1 MGATYTRQST
11 YTDGDTITADHT
23 NDEFDQLL
31 AAFAASTG
39 HTHDGTAGEG
49 GPISTLGGHA
59 ITFGSGTA
67 GTDIV
72 ITFDG
77 ETNDGVLKWMEDED
91 YFEFSDDLLIASTEK
106 IQFRDTAIY
115 LNSSADGQL
124 DIVADTEIQIAATTI
139 DINGAA
145 DISGNLGVGGNLT
158 VTGTTTFNGGTITM
172 GDAATDNVVFG
183 ADVNS
188 SIIPNTDDTYDLG
201 SASQEWR
208 DLYLDGTAYLDA
220 VDITSIAADT
230 TVATDK
236 KIQFRDSGLSINSSA
251 DGQLDIIADTEVQ
264 IAATTIDINGNVEIS
279 GDLTISGDDLTMGTN
294 TAGHI
299 LVADGTNFNPTAVG
313 SLDEI
318 GTVANDDVFLAV
330 DTSGGGLKKIT
341 RSTIVSGLATS
352 GAISNVADDTTPQL
366 GGDLDGQKNNLHN
379 IGVFSASYGSSSA
392 PTTVVVKVATKTTSH
407 PYYDDGSS
415 SAYFL
420 DEVEAPALTLH
431 GVDNVT
437 SDSGYYYKFDQA
449 DSSNSGHPLRFYL
462 DADKTTAYTTGVT
475 TSGTP
480 GNAGAYTQIDVDED
494 TPSILY
500 YQCSSHALMGNYA
513 NVQGS
518 NVINHSEALISF
530 PTATTTLVGTNTSDT
545 LTNKTLTSPLIGT
558 SILPVSADG
567 TTLGSATKE
576 FSDLF
581 LADGGTI
588 QFGNDQ
594 EITLTHVADNG
605 LILKHVGT
613 GDGKMPTFT
622 FQAGDTDIAA
632 DDELGVI
639 NFQAPNEGAGT
650 DAILVAAGIAAV
662 SEGDFS
668 ASNNATKLS
677 FRTGASEAASEK
689 MSLSSAGLLTIS
701 DDFIIKDGGTI
712 GSASDADAITIASDG
727 VVTFSQVPV
736 LPNNTIETADIQ
748 ADAITGA
755 KIADDAINSEHY
767 TDGSID
773 TAHIADANV
782 TQGKIADQAINEA
795 KLQVSNAPTN
805 GYFLTAQSG
814 NTGGLTWAELS
825 GIPTYT
831 RSTTAPGSPSAGD
844 WWLNTSS
851 NNPSLFLYDGTLGWI
866 QGDATALG
874 VKGYLAGNSFSLRI
888 HFGGGID
895 LIRFQPDNLLPQIS
909 VDVALSRVGAGGS
922 NDADSHGI
930 STTSNTVRAVMRTDS
945 GVTTDA
951 LTFVVFANLAN
962 ATVFGDH
969 AVGQYRDGAISHATR
984 GIFVGGYYSDGSG
997 TGASNIMQYITIGT
1011 EGDAADF
1018 GDLTVARWYLDNA
1031 CVASTVRGIIMG
1043 GWTDSAS
1050 GVNTIDYVTIANTGN
1065 ATDFGNLTEV
1075 QSQVQSAHSTTRGIR
1090 FGGLNN
1096 TTTIDYIT
1104 MDTAGNATDFGD
1116 LAQNNPANEM
1126 HVVHNG
1132 TYAWMHQGYS
1142 VGIKYKITMATAA
1155 DATVIANNVIVADG
1169 HPFGGEDGT
1178 GVADNYLHSMGKGW
1192 IAATG

>member
-11 YTDGDTITADHT
+11 YTDGDTITANHT

-49 GPISTLGGHA
+49 GPISTMGGHA

-91 YFEFSDDLLIASTEK
+91 YFEFSDDLLIATTEK
-106 IQFRDTAIY
+106 IQFRDTGLYI
-115 LNSSADGQL
+115 NSSTDGQL
-124 DIVADTEIQIAATTI
+124 DIV
-139 DINGAA
+139 
-145 DISGNLGVGGNLT
+145 
-158 VTGTTTFNGGTITM
+158 
-172 GDAATDNVVFG
+172 
-183 ADVNS
+183 
-188 SIIPNTDDTYDLG
+188 
-201 SASQEWR
+201 
-208 DLYLDGTAYLDA
+208 
-220 VDITSIAADT
+220 
-230 TVATDK
+230 
-236 KIQFRDSGLSINSSA
+236 
-251 DGQLDIIADTEVQ
+251 ADTEVQ
-264 IAATTIDINGNVEIS
+264 IAATTIDINGNTDVSGNLSVGGNLDVTGSFDMSDANITNIGSIALDTITNDGTDITLDSSGDIILDAGGANVTIKDDGTSILDIANNSSDVELTVSVADKHFKIKGTDDS
-279 GDLTISGDDLTMGTN
+279 SAITALDIDMALAGKATFNGDVVIGGDLTITGDDLVMGTN

-313 SLDEI
+313 DLASI
-318 GTVANDDVFLAV
+318 STVANEDVFLAV
-330 DTSGGGLKKIT
+330 DDTDGVLKKIT
-341 RSTIVSGLATS
+341 RSAIVSGLATS

-407 PYYDDGSS
+407 PYYDDGST

-420 DEVEAPALTLH
+420 DDIEAPALTLH

-500 YQCSSHALMGNYA
+500 YQCSSHDLMGNYA

-530 PTATTTLVGTNTSDT
+530 PATTTTLIGTNTTDT
-545 LTNKTLTSPLIGT
+545 LTNKTLTSPVINTGTFGT

-567 TTLGSATKE
+567 TTLGSAAKE

-594 EITLTHVADNG
+594 EIILTHVADNG
-605 LILKHVGT
+605 LTLKHIGT

-622 FQAGDTDIAA
+622 FQAGDNDIAA
-632 DDELGVI
+632 NDELGVI
-639 NFQAPNEGAGT
+639 NFQAPDEGAGT

-773 TAHIADANV
+773 TAHIADANITTAKIADANV
-782 TQGKIADQAINEA
+782 TQGKIANEAINEA

-831 RSTTAPGSPSAGD
+831 RSTTPPGSPSAGD
-844 WWLNTSS
+844 WWYNYSTNL
-851 NNPSLFLYDGTLGWI
+851 LYIYDGTDGWI
-866 QGDATALG
+866 TDSDGEG
-874 VKGYLAGNSFSLRI
+874 GRGFFLAGNTFSLVLQGNSSGTSSGFQESAHIYSVRFESEAQMLQDKTPREN
-888 HFGGGID
+888 HFFDGNGHMSSGGPTAVSD
-895 LIRFQPDNLLPQIS
+895 TN
-909 VDVALSRVGAGGS
+909 RVVFT
-922 NDADSHGI
+922 NNN
-930 STTSNTVRAVMRTDS
+930 TTV
-945 GVTTDA
+945 TDA
-951 LTFVVFANLAN
+951 LMYLTMLTGGTASAFGN
-962 ATVFGDH
+962 AYG
-969 AVGQYRDGAISHATR
+969 GQHSRSTGISNATR
-984 GIFVGGYYSDGSG
+984 GLFAGGAYTAFSSQID
-997 TGASNIMQYITIGT
+997 YITIQSTGN
-1011 EGDAADF
+1011 AADF
-1018 GDLTVARWYLDNA
+1018 GDLTLARLEAGHDCIANTTRGVVCGGLNSSSVAQN
-1031 CVASTVRGIIMG
+1031 VM
-1043 GWTDSAS
+1043 
-1050 GVNTIDYVTIANTGN
+1050 DYVTIATTGN
-1065 ATDFGNLTEV
+1065 ATDFGNMINAQNHVAT
-1075 QSQVQSAHSTTRGIR
+1075 AHSITRGII
-1090 FGGLNN
+1090 FGGESNIN
-1096 TTTIDYIT
+1096 VIDYIT
-1104 MDTAGNATDFGD
+1104 IATTGNASDFGD
-1116 LAQNNPANEM
+1116 MTNTANQ
-1126 HVVHNG
+1126 HLGFCVHNKL
-1132 TYAWMHQGYS
+1132 YAYHNRKS
-1142 VGIKYKITMATAA
+1142 SHSKTTIATLGSAEVFEW
-1155 DATVIANNVIVADG
+1155 TSLGSLGSN
-1169 HPFGGEDGT
+1169 EDN
-1178 GVADNYLHSMGKGW
+1178 GVGKGW
-1192 IAATG
+1192 IAASG